1 MLITFGGEFTH
12 CKSLTHKL
20 APDQV
25 VGQSLFLLGTGL
37 SSPQAHEYILALGS
51 LKRRSPSVQ
60 FERF

>member
-25 VGQSLFLLGTGL
+25 VGQSLLLLGTGL
-37 SSPQAHEYILALGS
+37 SSPQAHEHILALGA
-51 LKRRSPSVQ
+51 LKRRSPSV
-60 FERF
+60 